1 MAEDRRDAARRQ
13 PGSESC
19 RRKFHRPS
27 WQEAQSLVTVFTAS
41 HLTGAGAEQYFKLD
55 LEREGA
61 ALVSYRYYVGE
72 LAQPVVVGRGAEVL
86 GVAGAK
92 FTPQMFSDFCKGIGP
107 NGERLRQNW
116 GDDSDAAWDFTI
128 NFSKSVSVAA
138 LLGDEASSAQ
148 IREIAAQTTASAVRQ
163 IEKLALTRR
172 GKGGSR
178 FETVAGLIVAPF
190 WHVES
195 RDGDPHLHCHLV
207 VFNACLRH
215 DGTWGALHSRSLY
228 NAKMALGAMATAEM
242 GVRLRAEGVALRKT
256 ADGHELRGIPPELL
270 ATLSKG
276 RRRILEKADAL
287 GYRSAKAL
295 EAINVYTRPSKVP
308 RDLSEM
314 VMRWR
319 MSAEVMGVTP
329 QSIASLLGRSRKV
342 NLDRLRGNA
351 RRAARWAV
359 GQVAARSST
368 FSATEVQRVAALA
381 CRQGFARIDD
391 IVRAVEHVLE
401 ADRRVV
407 RIGAKE
413 GRAVYSTRQNLAAE
427 RVAVAD
433 ALAMR
438 RVNGHGLWQWNMVWA
453 AVAHELDREQEA
465 ALKYLGGKGAVKVV
479 CGPAG
484 TGKTRLLSALSD
496 AARAQGKRVIG
507 LAPTGVA
514 REQLRSGATIEESFT
529 LAKFQLLMKPSPGW
543 ALRHHVRML
552 ARKAVN
558 RRSKTFKWNPFGLQK
573 GDYVVLDEAA
583 MVGFRDLAK
592 LIRQVKKAGAKLILC
607 GDDRQLGPVLAG
619 ASLFSELAARVG
631 HFELQKNW
639 RQRAKPWMR
648 YLSEHLREGE
658 SEQALGLLAFK
669 KRLHVARGLDSPI
682 DACVERYMDVPIAAR
697 RQTLILAST
706 RRQVATLNERV
717 QQSRKERREVVG
729 GPARMPAQDSP
740 ADWAEAARK
749 QAQFFV
755 GDRVV
760 LRKNSSKIPMRMLA
774 GTGYASTPQGVV
786 VNGDFGEVV
795 AARGRQMRVR
805 LDRRSDSGQPMCV
818 DINLSK
824 YSDVELGYAATVH
837 RAQGRTV
844 ERALVVV
851 DPGNIDAELSYVALT
866 RQSHDLHVFA
876 HESVVG
882 HELADLARSMSRSR
896 REELATVVRE
906 QLLDETSRQ
915 ERERSGRRLTI

>member
-1 MAEDRRDAARRQ
+1 M
-13 PGSESC
+13 
-19 RRKFHRPS
+19 
-27 WQEAQSLVTVFTAS
+27 TVFTVA
-41 HLTGAGAEQYFKLD
+41 HLSGVGAEQYFKID
-55 LEREGA
+55 FERGDA
-61 ALVSYRYYVGE
+61 ALASYRYYVGD
-72 LAQPVVVGRGAEVL
+72 LAQAVVVGRGAEAL
-86 GVAGAK
+86 GMRGAAP
-92 FTPQMFSDFCKGIGP
+92 TPQQFSDFCKGVGP

-116 GDDSDAAWDFTI
+116 GDDRDAAWDFTI
-128 NFSKSVSVAA
+128 NFSKSISVAA
-138 LLGDEASSAQ
+138 LLGDQASREQ
-148 IREIAAQTTASAVRQ
+148 IREAASQTTASAVRQ

-178 FETVAGLIVAPF
+178 FETVAGLVVAMF

-207 VFNACLRH
+207 VFNTCLRR

-228 NAKMALGAMATAEM
+228 DAKMALGAMATAEM
-242 GVRLRAEGVALRKT
+242 GVRLRSAGAGLRKT
-256 ADGHELRGIPPELL
+256 PDGYELRGIPRELL
-270 ATLSKG
+270 DELSKG

-295 EAINVYTRPSKVP
+295 EAINLHTRPQKVA
-308 RDLSEM
+308 RDL
-314 VMRWR
+314 
-319 MSAEVMGVTP
+319 AERVKVWGKAAEEAGVTP
-329 QSIASLLGRSRKV
+329 KVIASLLGRSREVK
-342 NLDRLRGNA
+342 LDRLRSNA

-359 GQVAARSST
+359 GQLAVHSST
-368 FSATEVQRVAALA
+368 FRAIDVQRAAA
-381 CRQGFARIDD
+381 HVCRQGFARIDD
-391 IVRAVEHVLE
+391 ITRAVEHVLE
-401 ADRRVV
+401 TDHRVV
-407 RIGAKE
+407 RLGVME
-413 GRAVYSTRQNLAAE
+413 GRAVYSTRRNIGTE
-427 RVAVAD
+427 RVAIAD

-438 RVNGHGLWQWNMVWA
+438 RSTGHGLWRWNMARA

-514 REQLRSGATIEESFT
+514 REQLSAGATIEESFT

-558 RRSKTFKWNPFGLQK
+558 RRSKTFKWNPFGLKK

-592 LIRQVKKAGAKLILC
+592 LIRQVRKAGAKLILC

-619 ASLFSELAARVG
+619 ASLFSELADRVG
-631 HFELQKNW
+631 HLELQKNW

-669 KRLHVARGLDSPI
+669 ERLHVARGLDSPI
-682 DACVERYMDVPIAAR
+682 DECVERYMDLPIGSR

-717 QQSRKERREVVG
+717 QRGRRERQEVVG
-729 GPARMPAQDSP
+729 SPARMPAREVPDEGSE
-740 ADWAEAARK
+740 ADRK
-749 QAQFFV
+749 QRQFFV

-760 LRKNSSKIPMRMLA
+760 LRKNSSEVPMRMLTGA
-774 GTGYASTPQGVV
+774 GYVSIPRGAV

-795 AARGRQMRVR
+795 AARGRRMRIS
-805 LDRRSDSGQPMCV
+805 LDRRSASGEPLHV
-818 DINLSK
+818 DIDLSR
-824 YSDVELGYAATVH
+824 YSHVELGFAATVH

-896 REELATVVRE
+896 REQIATVVRE
-906 QLLDETSRQ
+906 KLLDETAQ
-915 ERERSGRRLTI
+915 HERERSGRRLTI